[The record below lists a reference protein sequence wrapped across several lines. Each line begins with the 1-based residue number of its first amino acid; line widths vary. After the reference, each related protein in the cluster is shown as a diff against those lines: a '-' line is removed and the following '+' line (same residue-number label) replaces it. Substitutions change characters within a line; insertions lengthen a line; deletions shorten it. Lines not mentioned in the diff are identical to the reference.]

1 MAVGG
6 VLRYTLEVDT
16 KKGVLSVKNAAGE
29 FVQLGDKAEAS
40 GRKGS
45 TGMKGLFSSV
55 TDINQALELA
65 KKAWHVLSR
74 PIGDIIK
81 TASDAREISNQFLV
95 VFKNEAPAAQKYIDD
110 LSSAIGRN
118 RTEIKGAMSSF
129 QDTFVPLGFARDRAR
144 ELSQT
149 LVTLGYDL
157 GSFKNIPIA
166 DVFRDMQS
174 AIVGNHETVRKYG
187 IILSETTLN
196 QELLNMGVAGG
207 CRKADELSKIQA
219 RVNVI
224 LGATTDAQ
232 GDAVRTAHEWANSV
246 RSLNSLWTEFKEIA
260 GDAIIDALKPYLAQL
275 KTWIL
280 ENKDA
285 IEAFA
290 KKAGEAIAKFLET
303 LVKVGKFLYSMRDT
317 IILVGK
323 VWAVSFALNKI
334 APFFLAMKTGLGV
347 IKDNYRK
354 LRDVGVSSMSALSN
368 SMKEAGFSATTLAAK
383 INKIPRHVKITIAV
397 ATFAAGWEA
406 GKYLDKEYNISAWLQ
421 QQDDK
426 IRKTLDQYTQVA
438 EKRMQINQTNKDF
451 LQGIKD
457 IGAALG
463 EESGSLRAIV
473 KAIAENETAYK
484 NLSAEQKKFVDGMI
498 NAINQAPTL
507 EYHLQKLTGEMGLGA
522 MTFRDRMQAVLNDY
536 KSFSKLPENFQ
547 KQLVETAKKFEDL
560 GKIGGDAIEYIRNK
574 LFSINPALARSA
586 KDFLNFSG
594 NVLKTFKLFSGSQ
607 VDVTKKAKDLID
619 EYEKQKRTIKGNKEE
634 TQKYLEKL
642 KGLKNLSPEVQAQI
656 EKITA
661 ELTGKAG
668 AVKQVNKELDK
679 YREKLG
685 LIKLSDLERET
696 ILLTTALKG
705 NEDQFIN
712 NIEIQKKVKKEVDEL
727 IAGYKTFGRD
737 APPEIKRIQTQI
749 ELAKGAQVDW
759 DKEIKNTIDEIGEIT
774 PKIVKFGVETDL
786 TAQSI
791 AVVGDFTR
799 KWWEYCLDLA
809 PTLSGLSRIIGQ
821 ATGVLQQFG
830 IIGEKTAQVLN
841 SIGSGLGEISGGLDL
856 LGKKDATIFDKIS
869 GGISVFSGAASI
881 AVSVISSIIDL
892 FSGDGIQ
899 EAIDRENAWMNLN
912 DQLNESIHKLAE
924 EIGSVHAATSEYLNE
939 IMSTSLDASNF
950 DQFADRLR
958 EIQADVIQGTLTQ
971 AEANAAMGE
980 SFTVLLEKARE
991 FGKEGT
997 YYMLQIIR
1005 QNRDMGLNV
1014 AEINDYLLEKLSEGI
1029 QGLTQYLNTMQGTF
1043 AENIDFAEANLLR
1056 LFGAYQEEGYG
1067 FLEIVKMMGDSLTT
1081 FAEKAA
1087 AEGLQV
1093 SGAIQ
1098 EMIDL
1103 QAFISQNESLIQNID
1118 ATSQIMRSLGDSA
1131 YLTQDLFT
1139 SFGLEAQKQF
1149 QALIAAGA
1157 NEKDALRLLGPEIQQ
1172 LIKYH
1177 ESYGYAIDAETKA
1190 LIEKAQ
1196 KEGVINA
1203 QSYSEGEKQRMLLEE
1218 IVRLLGGD
1226 IPYEIE
1232 QLTGK
1237 VSDSVGR
1244 MQRDTTAWQDSLEN
1258 VGQQMGTLENA
1269 ISNLDKV
1276 YTDKMTG
1283 HSIVNET
1290 EKWKSTLESVDQTL
1304 FQIGGTVT
1312 LFDREYVNITRKI
1325 EDETRQTWLKSLD
1338 EIKKQIGIEIPSE
1351 LQTLQG
1357 EYDHIMSLMSDSTQQ
1372 LYLGADGVVR
1382 TLKEILRLEG
1392 QVKAGSSGFGSKY
1405 GVYTDEEKQKMT
1417 ADFYAMKQL
1426 FDENRSIIL
1435 TNKDQMASF
1444 YRDFSSLVVIDD
1456 IKDQF
1461 NYWLKS
1467 YSQWNTHVQKGHTW
1481 NESTKS
1487 WMEPDIK
1494 AARGFQTWLD
1504 KPTHF
1509 LMGNTHILAGES
1521 GPELLTIT
1529 PQERLERRPYII
1541 PSPSS
1546 NQQIY
1551 PVRRDTESEE
1561 RGGDIYAYFTINN
1574 YSDTDVAAEV
1584 VRAIRTNKHGLKT
1597 EIRSL
1602 K

>member
-1 MAVGG
+1 MAVAG
-6 VLRYTLEVDT
+6 VLKYSLEVDT
-16 KKGVLSVKNAAGE
+16 KRGVISVKNAAGE

-45 TGMKGLFSSV
+45 AGMRGLFGSI

-81 TASDAREISNQFLV
+81 TASDAREISSQFLV
-95 VFKNEAPAAQKYIDD
+95 VFKNEAPAAQKYIDE
-110 LSSAIGRN
+110 LSASIGRN
-118 RTEIKGAMSSF
+118 RSEIKGAMSSF

-157 GSFKNIPIA
+157 GSFKNIPVA

-187 IILSETTLN
+187 IILSEATLN
-196 QELLNMGVAGG
+196 QELMNQGITGGV
-207 CRKADELSKIQA
+207 RKASELAKIQA

-224 LGATTDAQ
+224 LGATGDAQ
-232 GDAVRTAHEWANSV
+232 GDAVRTAHEWANTV
-246 RSLNSLWTEFKEIA
+246 RSLNSLWVEFKEIV

-275 KTWIL
+275 KESIL
-280 ENKDA
+280 SNKNA

-303 LVKVGKFLYSMRDT
+303 LVKIGKFLWSIKNT

-347 IKDNYRK
+347 IKDNYKK

-368 SMKEAGFSATTLAAK
+368 SMKEAGFSATGLTAK

-397 ATFAAGWEA
+397 ATFAAGWQA
-406 GKYLDKEYNISAWLQ
+406 GKALDKRYNISDWLQ
-421 QQDDK
+421 KQDDQISRNLEK
-426 IRKTLDQYTQVA
+426 YTKLSEQ
-438 EKRMQINQTNKDF
+438 RMQINQTSKDF
-451 LQGIKD
+451 LQSIKD

-484 NLSAEQKKFVDGMI
+484 RLTAEQKKFVDGMLG
-498 NAINQAPTL
+498 AINQAPTL

-522 MTFRDRMQAVLNDY
+522 MTFRDRMKAVLNDY
-536 KSFSKLPENFQ
+536 KSFSKLPEDMQ
-547 KQLVETAKKFEDL
+547 KKLVETAKKFESL
-560 GKIGGDAIEYIRNK
+560 GKIGGNAIEKIRNQ
-574 LFSINPALARSA
+574 LFKISPALAKSA

-594 NVLKTFKLFSGSQ
+594 NVLKSFKLFSGSQ
-607 VDVTKKAKDLID
+607 VDVTQKAKDLIA
-619 EYEKQKRTIKGNKEE
+619 EYEKSKNAIKGSKEE

-642 KGLKNLSPEVQAQI
+642 KGLKNLSPEIQSQI

-668 AVKQVNKELDK
+668 AVKEVNKELDK

-685 LIKLSDLERET
+685 LIKLSALEKET

-705 NEDQFIN
+705 NEDQLFN
-712 NIEIQKKVKKEVDEL
+712 NVDAQKKIKDKVDEL
-727 IAGYKTFGRD
+727 LKAYKALGID
-737 APPEIKRIQTQI
+737 PPKFLQNLKTKID
-749 ELAKGAQVDW
+749 LAKDAQIDLK
-759 DKEIKNTIDEIGEIT
+759 KEEKEWAQGWEENLKPKLVEAGE
-774 PKIVKFGVETDL
+774 KHDLVKQSVEAHKDMHRNFREEL
-786 TAQSI
+786 
-791 AVVGDFTR
+791 
-799 KWWEYCLDLA
+799 LDLA
-809 PTLSGLSRIIGQ
+809 PVLVDIGGLLGQLSGVLSQLGFEGLSNFVSGIESIVVGVESGLS
-821 ATGVLQQFG
+821 
-830 IIGEKTAQVLN
+830 
-841 SIGSGLGEISGGLDL
+841 SINSGLDLINKKKASFFDIMSGGL
-856 LGKKDATIFDKIS
+856 
-869 GGISVFSGAASI
+869 SVFSGAASI
-881 AVSVISSIIDL
+881 AVTAISAIIDL

-899 EAIDRENAWMNLN
+899 EAIDRENQWMNLN

-958 EIQADVIQGTLTQ
+958 EIQADVQQGTLTQ

-980 SFTVLLEKARE
+980 SFNVLLEKARE

-1014 AEINDYLLEKLSEGI
+1014 AEINDYVFSKLNENV
-1029 QGLTQYLNTMQGTF
+1029 QALTQYLNTMQGSLS
-1043 AENIDFAEANLLR
+1043 ENITFIEANIMR
-1056 LFGAYQEEGYG
+1056 TFGALQEEGYS
-1067 FLEIVKMMGDSLTT
+1067 FLEIVRMMGDSFSIL
-1081 FAEKAA
+1081 AEKAA

-1103 QAFISQNESLIQNID
+1103 QAFIKQNESLIQNID
-1118 ATSQIMRSLGDSA
+1118 ATSQMMRSLGDSA

-1139 SFGLEAQKQF
+1139 GFGLEAQKQF
-1149 QALIAAGA
+1149 QALIQAGA
-1157 NEKDALRLLGPEIQQ
+1157 SEKDALRLLGPELQQ

-1196 KEGVINA
+1196 TEGVLNA

-1218 IVRLLGGD
+1218 IVKLLGGD
-1226 IPYEIE
+1226 IPYELE

-1237 VSDSVGR
+1237 VSDSVSR
-1244 MQRDTTAWQDSLEN
+1244 MQRDTTAWQDSIEN
-1258 VGQQMGTLENA
+1258 VGGQMSSLQDSIA
-1269 ISNLDKV
+1269 ALDKV
-1276 YTDKMTG
+1276 HHDHMLG
-1283 HSIVNET
+1283 HSIITDT
-1290 EKWKSTLESVDQTL
+1290 EKWKATLESVDQTL
-1304 FQIGGTVT
+1304 FHIDDTVT
-1312 LFDREYVNITRKI
+1312 L
-1325 EDETRQTWLKSLD
+1325 
-1338 EIKKQIGIEIPSE
+1338 
-1351 LQTLQG
+1351 LQG
-1357 EYDHIMSLMSDSTQQ
+1357 KYDSKMGLMADSTKQ
-1372 LYLGADGVVR
+1372 LSSGAYGVIK
-1382 TLKEILRLEG
+1382 TLKEILKLEG
-1392 QVKAGSSGFGSKY
+1392 QVKAGSDFGSY
-1405 GVYTDEEKQKMT
+1405 V
-1417 ADFYAMKQL
+1417 
-1426 FDENRSIIL
+1426 NS
-1435 TNKDQMASF
+1435 
-1444 YRDFSSLVVIDD
+1444 
-1456 IKDQF
+1456 
-1461 NYWLKS
+1461 
-1467 YSQWNTHVQKGHTW
+1467 
-1481 NESTKS
+1481 KS
-1487 WMEPDIK
+1487 WITEPDIK
-1494 AARGFQTWLD
+1494 AASGFQTWID

-1541 PSPSS
+1541 PSTSS

-1551 PVRRDTESEE
+1551 PVQNNPEKE
-1561 RGGDIYAYFTINN
+1561 RKGDINVYLTVNN
-1574 YSDTDVAAEV
+1574 YSDTDVTAEV
-1584 VRAIRTNKHGLKT
+1584 VRAIKTNKHNIQS
-1597 EIRSL
+1597 EIRSI
-1602 K
+1602 KK